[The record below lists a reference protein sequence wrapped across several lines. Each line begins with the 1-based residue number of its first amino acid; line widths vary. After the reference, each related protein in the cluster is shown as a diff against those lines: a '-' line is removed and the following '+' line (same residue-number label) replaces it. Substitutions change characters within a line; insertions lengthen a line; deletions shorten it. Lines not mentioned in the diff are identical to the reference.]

1 MLDKEFATKFIE
13 RVTRYT
19 DFNVNIMDERGII
32 IASRDKKR
40 IGQYHEI
47 AHRLITGTE
56 EMIDTTGMSFPNVLP
71 GINMIIATGGRREGV
86 VGVTGDPEEVRP
98 VALMVKMAFETM
110 LKYEQQLEQQRIRE
124 NKKEHFIH
132 LLTQVEHSDPEE
144 LRSYARDLGYPEE
157 SVRIP
162 VLVRLDGAEAEAGGT
177 AGKQYGET
185 GKTGQ
190 TPDSMRGA
198 EAAGR
203 ALDLLR
209 GGPLHSGRDF
219 SFAMDSRHILIY
231 KAMPDLEGRGNR
243 AGSMFSDYK
252 DLIREYLE
260 PLMVS
265 GENSANSSNSAG
277 RPEKRQRGR
286 EGARS
291 GRQPSAAPEKKLSGS
306 RGGFAAFVGSFQD
319 TYPQYYYGYR
329 HCRWLEQNVESA
341 GGEEPVFFYDHLE
354 EYVRS
359 LLPAGELQRVFYVY
373 RSCIPAQKLRSCA
386 ETIGALIRTNYNF
399 GRAADLL
406 FVHKNTLVYRYNRLK
421 EMLGVDPMTSA
432 GDRAFLELFYAYLLR
447 TGE

>member
-162 VLVRLDGAEAEAGGT
+162 ILVRLNGAEAEG
-177 AGKQYGET
+177 
-185 GKTGQ
+185 
-190 TPDSMRGA
+190 
-198 EAAGR
+198 AGR

-209 GGPLHSGRDF
+209 GGPRHSGRDF

-231 KAMPDLEGRGNR
+231 KAMPDSESRSEG
-243 AGSMFSDYK
+243 MFSVYK
-252 DLIREYLE
+252 DLVREYLE
-260 PLMVS
+260 PL
-265 GENSANSSNSAG
+265 GLPDRRLSAAS
-277 RPEKRQRGR
+277 EKRS
-286 EGARS
+286 S
-291 GRQPSAAPEKKLSGS
+291 GRTGKRLSGTPGKQLSGS
-306 RGGFAAFVGSFQD
+306 SGKRDPGSSGDYTAFVGSFQD
-319 TYPQYYYGYR
+319 TYPQYCYGYR
-329 HCRWLEQNVESA
+329 HCRWLEQNAASA
-341 GGEEPVFFYDHLE
+341 GGEDLVFFYDHLE

-359 LLPAGELQRVFYVY
+359 LLPAGELQRAFYVY
-373 RSCIPAQKLRSCA
+373 RSCIPEQKLRTCA

-447 TGE
+447 TGGSEEDDL

>member
-47 AHRLITGTE
+47 AYRLITGQE

-162 VLVRLDGAEAEAGGT
+162 ILVRLDGAETDKE
-177 AGKQYGET
+177 GKKGKAYLEET
-185 GKTGQ
+185 YM
-190 TPDSMRGA
+190 D
-198 EAAGR
+198 AGR
-203 ALDLLR
+203 PGRALDPLRNGNAGSVGQALDLLR
-209 GGPLHSGRDF
+209 SSPLHSGRDF

-231 KAMPDLEGRGNR
+231 KAMPEPKGRSE
-243 AGSMFSDYK
+243 SMFSVYK
-252 DLIREYLE
+252 DLVREYLE
-260 PLMVS
+260 PL
-265 GENSANSSNSAG
+265 GLLD
-277 RPEKRQRGR
+277 RQ
-286 EGARS
+286 S
-291 GRQPSAAPEKKLSGS
+291 SAASGKHSSGPAGKQLSGS
-306 RGGFAAFVGSFQD
+306 SGKQTSGTSAGYTAFVGSFQD
-319 TYPQYYYGYR
+319 TYPQYCYGYR

-341 GGEEPVFFYDHLE
+341 GDEEPVFFYDHLE

-359 LLPAGELQRVFYVY
+359 LLPAGELQRAFYVY
-373 RSCIPAQKLRSCA
+373 RSCIPEPKLRSCA

-406 FVHKNTLVYRYNRLK
+406 YVHKNTLVYRYNRLK

-447 TGE
+447 TGGPEEQE